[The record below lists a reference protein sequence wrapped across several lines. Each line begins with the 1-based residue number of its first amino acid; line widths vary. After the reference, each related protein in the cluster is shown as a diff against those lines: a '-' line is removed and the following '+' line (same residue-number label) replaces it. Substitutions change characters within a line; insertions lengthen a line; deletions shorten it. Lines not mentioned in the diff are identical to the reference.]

1 MIEIDIL
8 KASTHHT
15 KPLPPSNYNNDDT
28 DISEPDTALNTPTG
42 SLTDSLPRRYSY
54 TCFKN
59 YPQRKPS
66 FTPKSTDFD
75 SQHQTTIDI
84 LEKRIQALEE
94 DINQHVKRE
103 ADLQSQVF
111 LLTEQQQGV
120 QYKSTLSRISK
131 QIDQFLVNHE
141 EGIKSSKSSGYWTQ
155 DWSGNEISQL
165 YGYQDL
171 PKESEPADITSST
184 QTNIPILLIY
194 RLKTMMENFTL
205 KDHKDPTVQ
214 SFSNQVYGTLDS
226 WQVFY
231 HKKLMLEKKNKIHE
245 QTRITRL
252 LQALQ
257 KTILKNKL
265 MKQDYSILIKKYISD
280 IDQLVHQI
288 SLNPSLDQKQQQQT
302 EPVVQKRK
310 ELQLVEQEDNNTNST
325 KFIRNVL
332 ESQIRTLE
340 KDLSKC
346 QDERDEYESTLE
358 MVRREMET
366 MLEELEDTRQQRL
379 RYKTQASR
387 LRAGLEA
394 IQKRHQ
400 SDESESS
407 NDESEDEGKEAIR
420 LMYNEAERQAIDL
433 DRECKRQALTL
444 SGIRQELKT
453 SQEKYRTLQ
462 TEKDT
467 ELKILQR
474 TNQRLNR
481 DIEMLRVEKHEL
493 VSLQQQNYQSAGQ
506 SKTSSAEEELDE
518 HYYLAKIYALQTN
531 LKATQCDA
539 VMQRTKISQLERQAT
554 LVDIDHSFVAGLQV
568 LFQQE
573 RSVSDEPNLKEM
585 ADIIENEQTLW
596 KYTCTKTFQK
606 RYDID
611 LLTVNRELRFLSCK
625 LNDVEDEMNVLKA
638 RHLEEL
644 SLLKYQT
651 NAEFQNKL
659 QRISSTYRLREQE
672 LQSQLETLFQKNQ
685 TLKDESV
692 ILYGRNMLMA
702 HQLGKIAP

>member
-8 KASTHHT
+8 KASAHHT
-15 KPLPPSNYNNDDT
+15 KPSPPSNYNNDDT

-42 SLTDSLPRRYSY
+42 SLTDSLSRRYSY
-54 TCFKN
+54 TCYKN

-66 FTPKSTDFD
+66 FTPKTTDFD
-75 SQHQTTIDI
+75 SQQQTTDI

-111 LLTEQQQGV
+111 LLTEKQQGV

-141 EGIKSSKSSGYWTQ
+141 EGVKSTKSSGYWTQ

-171 PKESEPADITSST
+171 PKEPEPTDTSIT

-194 RLKTMMENFTL
+194 RLKSMMENFTL

-231 HKKLMLEKKNKIHE
+231 HKKLMLEKQNKIHE
-245 QTRITRL
+245 QNRITRL

-265 MKQDYSILIKKYISD
+265 MKQDYNILIKKYTSD

-288 SLNPSLDQKQQQQT
+288 NLNPSLDEKQQN
-302 EPVVQKRK
+302 EPVIQKRK
-310 ELQLVEQEDNNTNST
+310 ELQLVEQEDNTKST
-325 KFIRNVL
+325 TFIRNVL

-400 SDESESS
+400 SDESETS

-453 SQEKYRTLQ
+453 SQEKYQTIQ

-493 VSLQQQNYQSAGQ
+493 VTLQQQNYQSAGQ
-506 SKTSSAEEELDE
+506 SKISAAEEEMDE

-531 LKATQCDA
+531 LKASQCDA

-554 LVDIDHSFVAGLQV
+554 LVDISDSFVAGLQD

-573 RSVSDEPNLKEM
+573 TSVSDEPNLREM
-585 ADIIENEQTLW
+585 ADIIESEQTLW
-596 KYTCTKTFQK
+596 KYQCTKTFQK

-659 QRISSTYRLREQE
+659 QRITSTYRLREQK